1 VNSCIRLFLIA
12 CLLVA
17 TPALADE
24 REAGLVERFDGDP
37 NDYIVERRDGRH
49 EPVQPWLILYE
60 LDIVRVKDGKEPV
73 TLELNGKSFIICA
86 PDKSPSD
93 GRKCNATSQYRI
105 PEVKTSPSS
114 NSNIVWA
121 FMSSMAKWLTQRQE
135 EERHPVPS
143 ELPRSGGGMMMP
155 LLAQG
160 TAKIVQGTRTFQLQ
174 WQGCTPATF
183 NLYRGDQF
191 DDEDDV
197 LLTVNDL
204 TETRVRQENFALY
217 PGKYHVAITCARNK
231 EVFVKEK
238 FAVKR
243 GEELPSVPDFPGLSA
258 ELQQVAR
265 AAWLA
270 SNGDSGWWLEAYLQI
285 ADVPAT
291 ETSARILREALAH
304 GQAPKDVR

>member
-1 VNSCIRLFLIA
+1 VNGCIRPFLLA
-12 CLLVA
+12 CVLVA

-24 REAGLVERFDGDP
+24 REAGIVTRFDGDP
-37 NDYIVERRDGRH
+37 NDYIVEHRDGRL

-73 TLELNGKSFIICA
+73 TLELNGKPFIICA
-86 PDKSPSD
+86 PNKPPSD
-93 GRKCNATSQYRI
+93 GRKCNATSQYTI
-105 PEVKTSPSS
+105 PEVKTSQSS

-121 FMSSMAKWLTQRQE
+121 FMSSMTKWLTQRQE
-135 EERHPVPS
+135 EERHPVPG
-143 ELPRSGGGMMMP
+143 ELPRSGGGIMVP

-160 TAKIVQGTRTFQLQ
+160 RAQIVQGARTFQLE

-183 NLYRGDQF
+183 NLYRGDKF

-204 TETRVRQENFALY
+204 TETRVRQVNFALY
-217 PGKYHVAITCARNK
+217 PGKYHVAIMCAKNK
-231 EVFVKEK
+231 EAFVKEK

-243 GEELPSVPDFPGLSA
+243 VEELPSIPDFPGLSA

-270 SNGDSGWWLEAYLQI
+270 RNGDSEWWFEAYLQL

-291 ETSARILREALAH
+291 ETSARILREALAY
-304 GQAPKDVR
+304 GQVPKDVR